1 MRMKGGERVYHG
13 SGPKVDLDI
22 KVYIIYLIRRYILP
36 LKFYLLA
43 AGLLDFASSSVTFR
57 AMGEPGLS
65 FR

>member
-1 MRMKGGERVYHG
+1 MGVNERARG
-13 SGPKVDLDI
+13 AGQILEEST